1 MITFHNVRWRNFLS
15 AGNQWTEISLDTH
28 KNTLMMGH
36 NGSGKSTFLDAL
48 TFALF
53 GKPFRKVNKGNVVNS
68 INQKNCVV
76 EIEFTANNK
85 RYKVI
90 RGAKPNVF
98 EIYCGDTMVNQDAAA
113 KDYQEHL
120 EKIGRAHV

>member
-1 MITFHNVRWRNFLS
+1 
-15 AGNQWTEISLDTH
+15 
-28 KNTLMMGH
+28 MGH

-68 INQKNCVV
+68 VNNKNCMV
-76 EIEFTANNK
+76 EIEFTASTR
-85 RYKVI
+85 RYKVV

-98 EIYCGDTMVNQDAAA
+98 EIYCEGAMINQDAAA
-113 KDYQEHL
+113 RDYQEHL

>member
-1 MITFHNVRWRNFLS
+1 
-15 AGNQWTEISLDTH
+15 
-28 KNTLMMGH
+28 MGH

-53 GKPFRKVNKGNVVNS
+53 GRPFRKVNKGNVVNS
-68 INQKNCVV
+68 INQKNCLV

-120 EKIGRAHV
+120 EK